1 MNAAMRAFTLFL
13 LAVCVLADDAVQ
25 KAFRA
30 PLRSVMD
37 KTDVAPSGDRH
48 DFLSYGPYW
57 WPNPATKD
65 GLPYIRKDGYRNLEI
80 IQRGDS
86 DNFSAMAHAVMTLA
100 KSGEKRHHENAALR
114 LRTWFLTPATRM
126 TPHLDYGQ
134 AIPGKTKGRGAGLI
148 LMRHLIGLLD
158 ALPRLGS
165 AWTSEDDRAMKTWM
179 TDYVRWLTT
188 SEVGREERAA
198 PNNHGSWYAAQAM
211 RIHLYLGDR
220 KAARAIAEQL
230 PARMEKQIAATGQQP
245 LETERQD
252 GISYSLFNL
261 EALVTA
267 AVVAQPLE
275 LDLFDHEALQRAVD
289 YLKPFVNGSA
299 KWPFR
304 QNKKLEAEEL
314 AKVIRLA
321 GGRLR

>member
-1 MNAAMRAFTLFL
+1 MRACTLSL
-13 LAVCVLADDAVQ
+13 LAISVLADDAAQ
-25 KAFRA
+25 KAFRS
-30 PLRSVMD
+30 PVRSVMD

-57 WPNPATKD
+57 WPNPASKD
-65 GLPYIRKDGYRNLEI
+65 GLPYIRRDGYRNLEI
-80 IQRGDS
+80 IQRGDA

-100 KSGEKRHHENAALR
+100 KSSDERHRENAALR
-114 LRTWFLTPATRM
+114 LRRWFLTPATRM
-126 TPHLDYGQ
+126 NPHLDYGQ

-148 LMRHLIGLLD
+148 VMRHLIGLLD
-158 ALPRLGS
+158 ALPRLGN
-165 AWTSEDDRAMKTWM
+165 AWTSDDDGAMKTWM
-179 TDYVRWLTT
+179 ADYVRWLGT
-188 SEVGREERAA
+188 SEVGREERDA
-198 PNNHGSWYAAQAM
+198 PNNHGSWYAAQAI
-211 RIHLYLGDR
+211 RLYLYLGDR
-220 KAARAIAEQL
+220 KAARAMAEQL
-230 PARMEKQIAATGQQP
+230 PERIEKQITAAGQQP
-245 LETERQD
+245 RETERQD

-267 AVVAQPLE
+267 AVLAQPLGV
-275 LDLFDHEALQRAVD
+275 DLFDHDGLQRAVD

-304 QNKKLEAEEL
+304 QNKQIEAEEL